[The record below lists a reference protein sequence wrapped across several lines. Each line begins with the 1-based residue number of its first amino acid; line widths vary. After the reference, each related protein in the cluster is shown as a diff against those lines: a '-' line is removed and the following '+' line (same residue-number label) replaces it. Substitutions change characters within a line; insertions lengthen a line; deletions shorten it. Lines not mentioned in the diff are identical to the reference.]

1 MQAVHICEA
10 GEAGVDFFGVGE
22 EKRWH
27 RGFGGFGFALAFWSA
42 CAVVAFRQRMKCVQI
57 GIQV

>member
-1 MQAVHICEA
+1 MHICEV
-10 GEAGVDFFGVGE
+10 GEVGVDFFGVGE